1 MLPGEPDP
9 GRDGHGSRVRL
20 ESTSMPSDDEFDDW
34 DDLDDPSDPPWADDE
49 DGDSSD
55 TLPCPVCGE
64 PVFEDSPRCPS
75 CGQYI
80 TPGGTGVAARPA
92 WILITALVCLALALW
107 WVFGGLG

>member
-34 DDLDDPSDPPWADDE
+34 DDPDDPSDPPWADDE
-49 DGDSSD
+49 DEDSSD